1 MSESVNSVASTDTP
15 NTIAGKFAPFDG
27 SRPAMGPISRH
38 QIAQTEIMFLLV
50 FATSVGLLLLS
61 NSSPLDVFAL
71 GLMFPG
77 AGFLYCGHYLITAV
91 IVLFSFFCL
100 TGHRIFL
107 PLVWFGS
114 AFLGSLMAQHMEH
127 QFSELLLNLIP
138 TAVAALY
145 LTVKIYSV
153 FSEKKRR
160 DILNRDNVQV
170 PNALHPLIRSDM
182 QAIGELP
189 DDTDWL
195 HLKYILDRALQPIE
209 SFDGYT
215 AIDPYLTSALR
226 YQLNFSQYTLA
237 LYQYSH
243 TPAFRGYLSEGQRNL
258 IDKMTDKKVWKYW
271 SSENKWGNLDKNPDP
286 VVRDNIMY
294 SGYLGCMIGMY
305 ETMHPDQPYSQ
316 PDSLSLK
323 WNDQTHFNYDFNS
336 LNEAIYKNFDS
347 SVHTLFPC
355 EPNWVYSMCN
365 SFAINSLKMGDR
377 LNGTQYY
384 EDIRERYLRSL
395 KTEYMSVDGHFI
407 PIRSTVWGVVV
418 PWLNMDLNDGI
429 CTFLNHSIDPTLS
442 ESCWQYYRNRRFDST
457 ISLKGE
463 YKIQRS
469 TLFDLGN
476 YKPNRAGTIAML
488 MLAAKEVGDMQSY
501 NALQHSLN
509 KSRNPLKVTGEDIEY
524 VGASNL
530 TVFSMAMARLTRPGA
545 FYDMVNNGMPE
556 QWLTGP
562 ILNKVPYPD
571 IFVKRAVNTDKTL
584 SMVLKSTNATTQ
596 FKMEITRLQPNATY
610 KIPQLDNKQFQSD
623 NEGVAIIELPITGE
637 LALDILP
644 LDTAPLNTAPL
655 DSPSQ

>member
-1 MSESVNSVASTDTP
+1 MNECINAT
-15 NTIAGKFAPFDG
+15 NTKQPTITAKAAATSNPIAGKFSPFDEN
-27 SRPAMGPISRH
+27 RPAMGPISRH
-38 QIAQTEIMFLLV
+38 QIAQTEILFLLV
-50 FATSVGLLLLS
+50 FATSGVLLLLS
-61 NSSPLDVFAL
+61 TSAPLDVFAL

-77 AGFLYCGHYLITAV
+77 GGFLYCGHYLIAAV
-91 IVLFSFFCL
+91 VLLLSFFCL

-114 AFLGSLMAQHMEH
+114 AFLGSLMARHMEH
-127 QFSELLLNLIP
+127 HFSELLLNVIP
-138 TAVAALY
+138 VVVVTFY
-145 LTVKIYSV
+145 LTLKFYSM

-160 DILNRDNVQV
+160 VILTRDNEQV
-170 PNALHPLIRSDM
+170 PNKLHPLIRSDI

-189 DDTDWL
+189 NNTDWL
-195 HLKYILDRALQPIE
+195 HLKYILDRALQPVE

-226 YQLNFSQYTLA
+226 YQLNFSQYALA

-258 IDKMTDKKVWKYW
+258 IDKMMDKKVWKYW
-271 SSENKWGNLDKNPDP
+271 SAENKWGNLDKNPDP
-286 VVRDNIMY
+286 VARDNIMY

-305 ETMHPDQPYSQ
+305 ETMHPDQPYSK

-323 WNDQTHFNYDFNS
+323 WNEETHFNYDFNS
-336 LNEAIYKNFDS
+336 LNGAIYKNFDT

-355 EPNWVYSMCN
+355 EPNWVYTMCN

-377 LNGTQYY
+377 LNGTHYY
-384 EDIRERYLRSL
+384 EDIQERYLRSL
-395 KTEYMSVDGHFI
+395 KTEYMSIDGHFI

-429 CTFLNHSIDPTLS
+429 CTFLNHSIDPVLS
-442 ESCWQYYRNRRFDST
+442 ESCWQYYRKRRFNATTS
-457 ISLKGE
+457 SKGE
-463 YKIQRS
+463 YRIQRS

-488 MLAAKEVGDMQSY
+488 MLSAKELGDMQSY
-501 NALQHSLN
+501 NSLLHSLN
-509 KSRNPLKVTGEDIEY
+509 QSRNPLKITDEDIEY

-545 FYDMVNNGMPE
+545 FYDMVNHGMPE
-556 QWLTGP
+556 QWSTGP

-571 IFVKRAVNTDKTL
+571 IFVKRAVNNETTL
-584 SMVLKSTNATTQ
+584 SLILKSTNAITQ
-596 FKMEITRLQPNATY
+596 FKMEIARLKNNTTY
-610 KIPQLDNKQFQSD
+610 QIPQMDNKQFQSN
-623 NEGVAIIELPITGE
+623 NEGFAVIELPISGE
-637 LALDILP
+637 LTLDIIP
-644 LDTAPLNTAPL
+644 VDTPTH
-655 DSPSQ
+655 

>member
-1 MSESVNSVASTDTP
+1 MNEFVNSLAATDSDTDTSKP
-15 NTIAGKFAPFDG
+15 IAGKFKPFDE
-27 SRPAMGPISRH
+27 SRAAMGPISRH

-50 FATSVGLLLLS
+50 FATSGTLLLLS
-61 NSSPLDVFAL
+61 NSVSLDVFSL

-77 AGFLYCGHYLITAV
+77 GGFLYCGHYLTAAV
-91 IVLFSFFCL
+91 ILLFSFFCL

-114 AFLGSLMAQHMEH
+114 AVGGSLMTRHMEH
-127 QFSELLLNLIP
+127 QFYEVFLSLIP
-138 TAVAALY
+138 ILVAGLY
-145 LTVKIYSV
+145 LTVKFYSLI
-153 FSEKKRR
+153 SEKKRR
-160 DILNRDNVQV
+160 DILKRDNEQI
-170 PNALHPLIRSDM
+170 PTALHPLIRSNM
-182 QAIGELP
+182 QAIGDLP
-189 DDTDWL
+189 DDEDWL
-195 HLKYILDRALQPIE
+195 HLKYILDRALQPID
-209 SFDGYT
+209 SFNGYT
-215 AIDPYLTSALR
+215 MIDPYLTSALR

-258 IDKMTDKKVWKYW
+258 IDKMTNKKVWQYW
-271 SSENKWGNLDKNPDP
+271 SSENKWGNLDNNPDP
-286 VVRDNIMY
+286 VARDNIMY

-316 PDSLSLK
+316 PNSLPLQ
-323 WNDQTHFNYDFNS
+323 WNEETHFNYDFNS

-384 EDIRERYLRSL
+384 ENIRERYLRSL
-395 KTEYMSVDGHFI
+395 KNEYMSIDGHFI

-429 CTFLNHSIDPTLS
+429 CTFLNHAIDPTLS
-442 ESCWQYYRNRRFDST
+442 ESCWQYYRNRRFDATTSV
-457 ISLKGE
+457 LGE

-488 MLAAKEVGDMQSY
+488 MLSAKELGDMQSY
-501 NALQHSLN
+501 NALKDALK
-509 KSRNPLKVTGEDIEY
+509 KSKNQLKVTGDDIEY

-530 TVFSMAMARLTRPGA
+530 TVFTMAMARLTRPGA
-545 FYDMVNNGMPE
+545 FYDLVNNGMPE

-571 IFVKRAVNTDKTL
+571 IFVKRAVNNDKTL
-584 SMVLKSTNATTQ
+584 SMVLKPTNGITQ
-596 FKMEITRLQPNATY
+596 FKMEIARLQSNTVY
-610 KIPQLDNKQFQSD
+610 RIPQLNDKQFTSD
-623 NEGVAIIELPITGE
+623 SEGIAVIEVPISGE
-637 LALDILP
+637 LALDII
-644 LDTAPLNTAPL
+644 PL
-655 DSPSQ
+655 DSQH